1 MGAPSSALG
10 LLQPRVSGRVV
21 LGEILSRTTRERAG
35 SLMRWFGIQVQ
46 FRHPKKKKQV
56 VGGEQ
61 VTRTEQA
68 AAQEGKSCRARL
80 AQPALELLTNP
91 SQAGHAEQRW
101 GQNTCLYLAALQRRK
116 KGHSGGGTSLVAL
129 ENHL

>member
-1 MGAPSSALG
+1 
-10 LLQPRVSGRVV
+10 
-21 LGEILSRTTRERAG
+21 
-35 SLMRWFGIQVQ
+35 MRWFGTQVQ
-46 FRHPKKKKQV
+46 FRHPKKKKQA
-56 VGGEQ
+56 VGGKR

-80 AQPALELLTNP
+80 AQPALELLTNS
-91 SQAGHAEQRW
+91 SQAGHAEQRR
-101 GQNTCLYLAALQRRK
+101 GQNTSVPAALQRRK